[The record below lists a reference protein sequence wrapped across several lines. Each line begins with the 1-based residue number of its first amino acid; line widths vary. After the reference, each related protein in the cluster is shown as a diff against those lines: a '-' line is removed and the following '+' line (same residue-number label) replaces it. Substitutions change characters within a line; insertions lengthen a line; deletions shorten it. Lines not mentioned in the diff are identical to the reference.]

1 MQKYLF
7 VALKNY
13 IKFVKKIIL
22 KEYLIKYR
30 PFLQFL
36 AVFLLSYLALIGL
49 YQLYL
54 SQFDST
60 IFEVDGI
67 TQIVAEQSRMVLD
80 GFGYNVTLSPH
91 LSDPSVKVNIDGVAI
106 VRIIEGCNAISV
118 MILFVAFILAF
129 SNGFTKT
136 LGFIIVG
143 LIIIHVLNVV
153 RIALL
158 TIGIMKYPEYT
169 HILHGVIFPLVI
181 YGIIFLLWII
191 WVTKFTSNAT
201 KPA

>member
-1 MQKYLF
+1 M
-7 VALKNY
+7 
-13 IKFVKKIIL
+13 

-36 AVFLLSYLALIGL
+36 TVFLLSYLALIGL

-54 SQFDST
+54 SQFDSA

>member
-1 MQKYLF
+1 
-7 VALKNY
+7 
-13 IKFVKKIIL
+13 
-22 KEYLIKYR
+22 
-30 PFLQFL
+30 
-36 AVFLLSYLALIGL
+36 
-49 YQLYL
+49 
-54 SQFDST
+54 
-60 IFEVDGI
+60 
-67 TQIVAEQSRMVLD
+67 
-80 GFGYNVTLSPH
+80 
-91 LSDPSVKVNIDGVAI
+91 
-106 VRIIEGCNAISV
+106 